1 MKYLL
6 ILLFFST
13 ISHSQEQIFE
23 VQQIFNDERFP
34 NILVAKNGN
43 IIATWGSTNLICRIS
58 DNGGESWGPVI
69 KIAEGI
75 NGGGL
80 IVDENSGDIISFVED
95 NHPPSKVLSYRSVD
109 NGKTWKKNF
118 IKIYPD
124 QNGNMPSMHMNEHG
138 ITIKKGKFK
147 GRLIRPSRY
156 YSAGNDKKYYPEHYS
171 NAIYSDDGGKTW
183 FTSNPFPANGTGE
196 GAIIELGNGNLLY
209 NSRRHFSND
218 GLNPRMRHIAISK
231 DGGENWNNLSV
242 SEFLPDGQK
251 NSDYGLMAGL
261 DIFNYRDEEIIVYTN
276 IDSYDN
282 RSNGMIW
289 ASTDQGNTWPIK
301 KKIDEFGFKY
311 SSIAIGRKN
320 TKTEGMIYILY
331 ETGKEKN
338 INEYGGG
345 KIARFN
351 YSWLLNNDN

>member
-1 MKYLL
+1 
-6 ILLFFST
+6 
-13 ISHSQEQIFE
+13 
-23 VQQIFNDERFP
+23 
-34 NILVAKNGN
+34 
-43 IIATWGSTNLICRIS
+43 
-58 DNGGESWGPVI
+58 
-69 KIAEGI
+69 
-75 NGGGL
+75 
-80 IVDENSGDIISFVED
+80 
-95 NHPPSKVLSYRSVD
+95 
-109 NGKTWKKNF
+109 
-118 IKIYPD
+118 
-124 QNGNMPSMHMNEHG
+124 
-138 ITIKKGKFK
+138 
-147 GRLIRPSRY
+147 
-156 YSAGNDKKYYPEHYS
+156 
-171 NAIYSDDGGKTW
+171 
-183 FTSNPFPANGTGE
+183 
-196 GAIIELGNGNLLY
+196 
-209 NSRRHFSND
+209 
-218 GLNPRMRHIAISK
+218 MRHIAISK

-261 DIFNYRDEEIIVYTN
+261 DIFDYCDEEIIVYTN
-276 IDSYDN
+276 IDSYDK

-351 YSWLLNNDN
+351 YAWLLNNND